1 MDNQQINDQQTRKN
15 EMKGR
20 GLFYGI
26 IAVAT
31 FIIMAVGATFAYF
44 TATTSSSTSS
54 VQAGSTTL
62 QLKFISYGAGWMNKD
77 LIPVDPVVAEYSFEN
92 QSDLT
97 ISNAE
102 KSANGLCKDDWG
114 NSICS
119 VYVFQVYNAAN
130 SPQTVSI
137 NLISENNGFSSL
149 KAMVYELI
157 APKSGE
163 QLTTYN
169 ATSVGD
175 PTFRKG
181 LDTERADDDTLIDV
195 VDGNGTLMNEGTNI
209 DGNEYTAVWANRG
222 GLTKSMLYYCVP
234 TGTCGEDD
242 AVRRPSIER
251 SIARVVPEEGIPELS
266 DRTTLLAENI
276 TIAGAGGSN
285 ENVEPIKTFAIVLY
299 ISDNHTDQTETDAAK
314 EFYGQVVVGP
324 GGGTDGVSGKI
335 AATKQGNLNLQSE
348 QFDNS
353 ESGNGVNE
361 PGSGS

>member
-54 VQAGSTTL
+54 VQTGSTTL

-77 LIPVDPVVAEYSFEN
+77 LIPVKPVVAEYSFEN

-102 KSANGLCKDDWG
+102 NSANGLCKDDWG

-119 VYVFQVYNAAN
+119 VYVFQVYNTAN

-163 QLTTYN
+163 QLTTYS

-209 DGNEYTAVWANRG
+209 GGNEYTAVWANRG

-234 TGTCGEDD
+234 TGACKGDS
-242 AVRRPSIER
+242 AVHRPSIER

-266 DRTTLLAENI
+266 DRTALLAEDI
-276 TIAGAGGSN
+276 EIAGAGDS
-285 ENVEPIKTFAIVLY
+285 NVEPIKTFAIVLY
-299 ISDNHTDQTETDAAK
+299 ISDNDTDQTETDAAK

-324 GGGTDGVSGKI
+324 GGGTGGVSGQI
-335 AATKQGNLNLQSE
+335 AATLQGNLNLQSE
-348 QFDNS
+348 QIGSS